1 MKNKFEIIDNGSTKN
16 KWAVYGAPSVFLVD
30 NGSDFASK
38 EFRRVAEE
46 VLKSNDRACPS
57 GLQPDYKCTVERFF
71 RALERKVI
79 HELPGT
85 TKSNY

>member
-1 MKNKFEIIDNGSTKN
+1 MKNKFEIIDNGSPGN
-16 KWAVYGAPSVFLVD
+16 KWAVYGVSSVSLVD

-38 EFRRVAEE
+38 EFKRVAEE
-46 VLKSNDRACPS
+46 VLKSNDHDCHSWR
-57 GLQPDYKCTVERFF
+57 PDCKGTVERFF
-71 RALERKVI
+71 RALDRKVI